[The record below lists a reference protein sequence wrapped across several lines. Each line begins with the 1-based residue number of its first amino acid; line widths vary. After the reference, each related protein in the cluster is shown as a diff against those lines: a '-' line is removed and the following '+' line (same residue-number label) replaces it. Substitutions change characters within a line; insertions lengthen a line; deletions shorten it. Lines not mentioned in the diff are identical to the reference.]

1 MATAKSNFNTGDRS
15 TINPMNNVVG
25 PAPARVLIVDDEETQ
40 RNGLASMITSWGFS
54 AETATDG
61 QDALEKLNN
70 GQVQVLLTDLMMP
83 RMDGFELL
91 KRLGSQGNVP
101 PAIVLTAFGNI
112 ETAIA
117 TIHDL
122 GAFWF
127 LEKPIQPAALRILLE
142 RAASQS
148 RLAEETERLQ
158 RQLQYQGV
166 LVDLVGAS
174 AAMQQVFSLIR
185 QVAPSKAAVLV
196 TGESGTGK
204 ELVARAIHHLSPR
217 RGGAFVAINCA
228 AMPETLMESELF
240 GHEKGAFTGA
250 VERRAGCFELAQ
262 HGTLLL
268 DELAEMPVGTQAKL
282 LRVLEDSRVRRLGGK
297 NEIVVDVRV
306 IASTN
311 KNVDDALR
319 KGELREDLYYRLNV
333 FQLNLPPLRQREGD
347 IPLLVEALIRDL
359 NRKHGCKVTDA
370 SKETLDLLIR
380 HTWPGNVRELRN
392 VLERA
397 VIIAGEGPI
406 TPAHLPPFGN
416 VFGTRPAADFKEV
429 DAVRLPVGTTVNEA
443 EKALIQLTLQHTKNN
458 KTRAAEI
465 LGISL
470 KTLFNKL
477 KEYGA
482 AEEASPSPIT
492 TS

>member
-1 MATAKSNFNTGDRS
+1 MGQSSTMTAMGSN
-15 TINPMNNVVG
+15 VAAG
-25 PAPARVLIVDDEETQ
+25 PATRVLVVDDEEYQ
-40 RNGLASMITSWGFS
+40 RAGLASMVSSWGFA
-54 AETATDG
+54 AETAADG
-61 QDALEKLNN
+61 QEALEKLASN
-70 GQVQVLLTDLMMP
+70 QIHVLVTDLMMP

-91 KRLGSQGNVP
+91 KRLGSSGNMP

-112 ETAIA
+112 ETAVQ
-117 TIHDL
+117 TMHDL

-127 LEKPIQPAALRILLE
+127 LEKPIQPSALRLLLE

-148 RLAEETERLQ
+148 RLTEETERLQ
-158 RQLQYQGV
+158 RQLTYAGV
-166 LVDLVGAS
+166 LVDLVGSS
-174 AAMQQVFSLIR
+174 APMQQVFSLIR
-185 QVAPSKAAVLV
+185 QVAPSKAAVLIS
-196 TGESGTGK
+196 GESGTGK

-217 RGGAFVAINCA
+217 RAGPFVAINCA

-297 NEIVVDVRV
+297 NEIAVDVRI

-311 KNVDDALR
+311 RNLEQALQ

-333 FQLNLPPLRQREGD
+333 FRMDLPSLREREGD
-347 IPLLVEALIRDL
+347 IPLLVEALISVL
-359 NRKHGCKVTDA
+359 NKKHSCRVTEAQPEVLDA
-370 SKETLDLLIR
+370 LRR
-380 HTWPGNVRELRN
+380 HSWPGNVRELRN

-406 TPAHLPPFGN
+406 TPAHLPRDFGAAP
-416 VFGTRPAADFKEV
+416 GSRPAPPVNEPDM
-429 DAVRLPVGTTVNEA
+429 VRLPVGTTVNEA
-443 EKALIQLTLQHTKNN
+443 EKLLIQLTLRYTKNN

-482 AEEASPSPIT
+482 SAAEAAAEA
-492 TS
+492 

>member
-1 MATAKSNFNTGDRS
+1 MG
-15 TINPMNNVVG
+15 NV
-25 PAPARVLIVDDEETQ
+25 APASKSRVLIVDDEESQ
-40 RNGLASMITSWGFS
+40 RSGLASMIASWGFQ
-54 AETATDG
+54 AETAMDG
-61 QDALEKLNN
+61 QEALEKLNAMP
-70 GQVQVLLTDLMMP
+70 VHVLVTDLMMP

-91 KRLGSQGNVP
+91 RRLSAHSGYP

-112 ETAIA
+112 ETAVA
-117 TIHDL
+117 TMHDL

-127 LEKPIQPAALRILLE
+127 LEKPIQPTALRVLLE

-148 RLAEETERLQ
+148 RLVEETERLQ
-158 RQLQYQGV
+158 RQLSYQG
-166 LVDLVGAS
+166 LLGNLVGGS
-174 AAMQQVFSLIR
+174 PAMQQVFSLIR
-185 QVAPSKAAVLV
+185 QVAPSKAPILV

-204 ELVARAIHHLSPR
+204 ELVARAVHELSPR
-217 RGGAFVAINCA
+217 RGGPFVAINCA

-268 DELAEMPVGTQAKL
+268 DEIGDMPTPTQAKL
-282 LRVLEDSRVRRLGGK
+282 LRVLEDSRVRRLGAK
-297 NEIVVDVRV
+297 SEVLVDVRV
-306 IASTN
+306 IAATN
-311 KNVDDALR
+311 KVLEESLK
-319 KGELREDLYYRLNV
+319 KGEVREDLYYRLNV
-333 FQLNLPPLRQREGD
+333 FKIELPPLRDRLED
-347 IPLLVEALIRDL
+347 LPLLTEAILGDL
-359 NRKHGCKVTDA
+359 NKKHGCKVTDL
-370 SKETLDLLIR
+370 EPEVRTLFSR
-380 HTWPGNVRELRN
+380 YQWPGNVRELRN

-397 VIIAGEGPI
+397 VILAGEGTI
-406 TPAHLPPFGN
+406 QAAHLPPTFGAAP
-416 VFGTRPAADFKEV
+416 GASRPPQPAQSLDSV
-429 DAVRLPVGTTVNEA
+429 SLPVGTTVGEA

-482 AEEASPSPIT
+482 SESE
-492 TS
+492 